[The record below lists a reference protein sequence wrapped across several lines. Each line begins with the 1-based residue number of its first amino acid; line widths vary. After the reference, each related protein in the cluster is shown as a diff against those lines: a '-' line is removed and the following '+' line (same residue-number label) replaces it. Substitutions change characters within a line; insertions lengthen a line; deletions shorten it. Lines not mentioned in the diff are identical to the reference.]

1 MPVLYLF
8 FVIFFSFS
16 SFSQINEMEKTTNST
31 NSNTHLPAI
40 TNSTNVNAEPS
51 GDVLL
56 DSLPANQ
63 SQQGSKKQVNKSKEV
78 QKEVTTGKSILVDD
92 SVSAYEKMGFQFSQ
106 VKGQSSSQRDQRTP
120 TVIQQAQMTEIV
132 DYFKRN
138 APESFEHHFY
148 TYLAGNY
155 SISLI
160 DHLFK
165 AEKLQPNNRDVQI
178 QLAAYYLILND
189 TKNALVYLKKIFS
202 MNQREN
208 NQLMYAK
215 DLLQSAPENGT
226 LITHGVEDT
235 YSCLYMQMVDHLRPD
250 VQVVSLELLQS
261 QEYRSKLLSKNYLLP
276 SSLVID
282 VAYLQSF
289 CILNERKSLSISL
302 TTPKEYFLKIQD
314 KLYIVGLVFEYHSS
328 AFNNFYKNDYLWN
341 EVLKKKIAYAVA
353 NETYKPLLSNYL
365 PLLLQLRAFYSVQE
379 NVTQLKI
386 IDEVLDKVAKQ
397 CDKYEPVQKIIK
409 VN

>member
-16 SFSQINEMEKTTNST
+16 SFSQINEVEKTTNST
-31 NSNTHLPAI
+31 NSNTSLPVI

-63 SQQGSKKQVNKSKEV
+63 SQQVSKKQVNKSKDL
-78 QKEVTTGKSILVDD
+78 KNEVTTGKSILVDD
-92 SVSAYEKMGFQFSQ
+92 SVSAYEKMEFQFSQ
-106 VKGQSSSQRDQRTP
+106 VKVQSSSQRDQRTP
-120 TVIQQAQMTEIV
+120 TLLQQTQMSEIV
-132 DYFKRN
+132 DYFKKN
-138 APESFEHHFY
+138 APESFEYHFY
-148 TYLAGNY
+148 KYVAGNY
-155 SISLI
+155 SLSLI

-165 AEKLQPNNRDVQI
+165 AEKLQPNNKDVQL

-189 TKNALVYLKKIFS
+189 PKNALVYLKKIFS
-202 MNQREN
+202 MNQGEN
-208 NQLMYAK
+208 NQLIYAK

-235 YSCLYMQMVDHLRPD
+235 YSCLYMQMVNHLRPD
-250 VQVVSLELLQS
+250 VQIVSLELLQS
-261 QEYRSKLLSKNYLLP
+261 QEYRSQLLSKNYLLP

-289 CILNERKSLSISL
+289 CSLNESKSLSISL
-302 TTPKEYFLKIQD
+302 TTPKEYFLKIKE

-341 EVLKKKIAYAVA
+341 EVLKKKIAYAAA
-353 NETYKPLLSNYL
+353 NETYKPILSNYL
-365 PLLLQLRAFYSVQE
+365 PMLLQLRAFYSAQE
-379 NVTQLKI
+379 NFTQLKI

>member
-1 MPVLYLF
+1 MPILYLF

-16 SFSQINEMEKTTNST
+16 SFSQINEMEKTTNSNT
-31 NSNTHLPAI
+31 SVPENKNSS
-40 TNSTNVNAEPS
+40 NSKAEYS
-51 GDVLL
+51 GVVVL
-56 DSLPANQ
+56 DSLSNIQ
-63 SQQGSKKQVNKSKEV
+63 SKEVSKKQVDKSKDV
-78 QKEVTTGKSILVDD
+78 QKEVITGKSILVDD
-92 SVSAYEKMGFQFSQ
+92 SVSAYEKMEFQFSQ

-138 APESFEHHFY
+138 APESFEYHFY
-148 TYLAGNY
+148 TYQAGNY

-165 AEKLQPNNRDVQI
+165 AEKLQPTNRDVQI

-189 TKNALVYLKKIFS
+189 TKNALVYLRKIFTI
-202 MNQREN
+202 NQNDN
-208 NQLMYAK
+208 NQFIYAQ
-215 DLLQSAPENGT
+215 DLLLSVPENAT

-235 YSCLYMQMVDHLRPD
+235 YSCLYMQMVNHLRPD
-250 VQVVSLELLQS
+250 VQIVSLELLQS
-261 QEYRSKLLSKNYLLP
+261 QEYRSQLLSKNYFLP

-289 CILNERKSLSISL
+289 CSLNEHKSLSISL
-302 TTPKEYFLKIQD
+302 TTPKEYFLKMQE

-341 EVLKKKIAYAVA
+341 EVLKKKIAYAA
-353 NETYKPLLSNYL
+353 EKDTYKPILSNYL
-365 PLLLQLRAFYSVQE
+365 PMLLQLRSFYYVQE
-379 NVTQLKI
+379 NVSQLKI
-386 IDEVLDKVAKQ
+386 IDEVLDKVSKQ
-397 CDKYEPVQKIIK
+397 CDKYEPVQKIKK